1 LICDTF
7 WCLGRGLSIQLD
19 PSDEVVISETDG
31 QPAEDECLNKN
42 AQVPV
47 RPSIFYALRRI
58 LYWSKK
64 FDIRSLPF
72 CSLTHVFADPL
83 DPPLF
88 LILF

>member
-47 RPSIFYALRRI
+47 RPSILYALRRI
-58 LYWSKK
+58 LYWSKNDFTRSYCLIQLK
-64 FDIRSLPF
+64 SGNIMRKSAENDI
-72 CSLTHVFADPL
+72 AY
-83 DPPLF
+83 
-88 LILF
+88 